1 MKASFFLPLAI
12 ALTLASQADAQ
23 TDDSGVLADLS
34 RCRSLSHAVHRL
46 ECFDAATA
54 RLDAAQA
61 AGEVVVLNREQVRE
75 SERRTFGFNVSLLNP
90 FESRG
95 TSSSSQTLDAIES
108 VVVSAREDGAG
119 KWVVSLADGSIWRQ
133 IDQSSI
139 YLRRPERQTARVRR
153 AALGS
158 YLMTVGS
165 SPAFRVRRQAD

>member
-1 MKASFFLPLAI
+1 M
-12 ALTLASQADAQ
+12 
-23 TDDSGVLADLS
+23 
-34 RCRSLSHAVHRL
+34 
-46 ECFDAATA
+46 
-54 RLDAAQA
+54 
-61 AGEVVVLNREQVRE
+61 LNREQVRE